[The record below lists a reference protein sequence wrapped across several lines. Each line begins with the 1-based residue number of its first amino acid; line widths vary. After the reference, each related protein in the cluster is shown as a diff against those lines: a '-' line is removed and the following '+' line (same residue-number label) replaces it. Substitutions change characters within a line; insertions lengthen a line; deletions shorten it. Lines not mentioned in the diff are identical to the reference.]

1 MSQSQTTM
9 PCTPAQH
16 ANTSNTKPV
25 RLLALGDSP
34 HGKTVLCEFPEGW
47 QRSICLP
54 TQADAWHP
62 LFSALTANDRG
73 ELRKHTGNPII
84 RHPDGT
90 RTRKGALSFI
100 TEEISRNGGFAGVRS
115 FDVPAEEHGAGY
127 ITGYR
132 CAAELLQAL
141 QRGYG
146 PHISVRDITEA
157 AMQASNEKSGT
168 ASRRSAGYGFL
179 AVLEDALR
187 FTAQNSNHGLHIAQQ
202 IAEAERMNARNAEQD
217 AREKAA
223 FVQRMKAAK
232 AEKRSTST
240 TARHRQHPATSA
252 TQQG

>member
-1 MSQSQTTM
+1 MSESQTTT

-16 ANTSNTKPV
+16 TSTSNTKPV

-34 HGKTVLCEFPEGW
+34 HGKTALCEFPEGW
-47 QRSICLP
+47 QRSIGLP

-62 LFSALTANDRG
+62 LFDDLTADDKSK
-73 ELRKHTGNPII
+73 LRKHTDNPVI
-84 RHPDGT
+84 RHPDGS
-90 RTRKGALSFI
+90 RTRQGALSFI
-100 TEEISRNGGFAGVRS
+100 TQEVGRNGGWAGERC
-115 FDVPAEEHGAGY
+115 FDVPAEGYSEGY

-146 PHISVRDITEA
+146 PHISVRCITEA

-179 AVLEDALR
+179 AVAEEALL
-187 FTAQNSNHGLHIAQQ
+187 FMAKNANHGPYMAQKIAD
-202 IAEAERMNARNAEQD
+202 AERMKARIEEQD

-223 FVQRMKAAK
+223 FVQRMSAAK
-232 AEKRSTST
+232 AEKRSKAQQGAARERT
-240 TARHRQHPATSA
+240 TA
-252 TQQG
+252 